1 MKTVIRLWGMAF
13 FALLPMVFACTS
25 DTKQPGNA
33 PASGSSAAQQT
44 AARPAVNVPAFS
56 ADSAYAF
63 VQKQVDFGPRVPGTA
78 QHKACAQWLEATLK
92 RFAPNTTTQAATVT
106 AHDGKKLPVYNVIA
120 AFNPQATRRILL
132 CSHWDSRPNA
142 DQDTERTNEPILGA
156 NDGASGV
163 GILLEIGR
171 LLAANPLPASLGI
184 DIILFD
190 TEDYGDYGID
200 DSFCLGS
207 QYWSKNLHTPGYRAE
222 YGILLDMVG
231 APDALFMQEQNS
243 LGYAPD
249 VVKKVWNLGNEL
261 GYGSY
266 FINKP
271 TRAPITDDHLYV
283 NQNAKIPTIDIIHY
297 TYEGEFGHF
306 WHTHKDNMNAISKTT
321 LQAVGHTLTTLIY
334 RESANAI

>member
-1 MKTVIRLWGMAF
+1 MKPITRLLYLTTLVIMLTAI
-13 FALLPMVFACTS
+13 ACTS
-25 DTKQPGNA
+25 DTKQPTTRPGNNTTNA
-33 PASGSSAAQQT
+33 GT
-44 AARPAVNVPAFS
+44 TRPTVNVPAFNS
-56 ADSAYAF
+56 DSAYAYI
-63 VQKQVDFGPRVPGTA
+63 QKQLDFGPRVPGTP

-92 RFAPNTTTQAATVT
+92 GFAPATSTQSATVT
-106 AHDGKKLPVYNVIA
+106 AHDGKKLPVYNIIA

-132 CSHWDSRPNA
+132 SSHWDSRPNA
-142 DQDTERTNEPILGA
+142 DQDTERPNEPILGA

-163 GILLEIGR
+163 GILLEIAR
-171 LLAANPLPASLGI
+171 QLAANPIPSLGI

-190 TEDYGDYGID
+190 TEDYGDYGVD

-231 APDALFMQEQNS
+231 ASDALFMQEQNS

-249 VVKKVWNLGNEL
+249 VVKKVWALGNEL

-271 TRAPITDDHLYV
+271 SRTPITDDHLYI

-297 TYEGEFGHF
+297 TYEGQFGAY
-306 WHTHKDNMNAISKTT
+306 WHTHKDNMNAVSKTT
-321 LQAVGHTLTTLIY
+321 LQAVGHTLTTLVY
-334 RESANAI
+334 REGADAI